1 MRQNDTGNEFF
12 IIIEGTADITKTTT
26 NGTEHVGE
34 LGPRY
39 KFISFQ
45 YYQIVIFSDFF
56 GELAL
61 ILSRP
66 RAATVKAKT
75 FVKVTFI
82 TFIAYSY
89 HYYL

>member
-39 KFISFQ
+39 VFI
-45 YYQIVIFSDFF
+45 YKNR
-56 GELAL
+56 L
-61 ILSRP
+61 P
-66 RAATVKAKT
+66 RAPISTLFKPILAN
-75 FVKVTFI
+75 FQFHGNGPSI
-82 TFIAYSY
+82 N
-89 HYYL
+89 

>member
-45 YYQIVIFSDFF
+45 YY
-56 GELAL
+56 
-61 ILSRP
+61 
-66 RAATVKAKT
+66 
-75 FVKVTFI
+75 
-82 TFIAYSY
+82 
-89 HYYL
+89 

>member
-1 MRQNDTGNEFF
+1 M
-12 IIIEGTADITKTTT
+12 

-34 LGPRY
+34 LGPRQGQVN
-39 KFISFQ
+39 FIFVSNDN
-45 YYQIVIFSDFF
+45 FSDFF

-75 FVKVTFI
+75 FVKVTFVTI
-82 TFIAYSY
+82 IGYNLQRKASPP
-89 HYYL
+89 